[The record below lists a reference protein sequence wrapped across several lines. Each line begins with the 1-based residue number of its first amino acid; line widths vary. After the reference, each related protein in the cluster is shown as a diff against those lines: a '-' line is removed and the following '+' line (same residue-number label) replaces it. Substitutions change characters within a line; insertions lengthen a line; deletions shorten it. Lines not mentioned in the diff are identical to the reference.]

1 MANPTVYRYQNM
13 EWNVARYNFS
23 SNHVSSVLKTKKYFL
38 KFLFTM
44 YMAMNEIQLGSHR
57 SLWACEDWVSTAA
70 YQYKVYVGYGTLD
83 KTT

>member
-1 MANPTVYRYQNM
+1 
-13 EWNVARYNFS
+13 
-23 SNHVSSVLKTKKYFL
+23 
-38 KFLFTM
+38 M

-57 SLWACEDWVSTAA
+57 SLWACEDWVFTAV